1 MTLRRSFGFSP
12 RKNKKIAAI
21 SPTYIYIFKCAH
33 HPHKLQSTFL
43 LTSFLFASHPK
54 QFHHWFHI
62 IPCFIAHLFHIPHI
76 NRYLQITP
84 MDDCYISQ
92 LVEVHANVDYLD
104 NDNRYNHNTL
114 RLLRCHRVTRDARIR
129 NVCWRRSLKNLHH
142 LSEIN
147 PFEIN
152 WDKQLDITWLYGP
165 EMPDTTTEQ
174 QTSVQ
179 QTSVPRILSYL
190 SLPELELDC
199 GLVLL
204 LALLW
209 ASADDDGWRKL
220 LLKRPD
226 APQQRKRVLFDYKVT
241 QREIINGYTFD
252 YQVLDVSL

>member
-1 MTLRRSFGFSP
+1 
-12 RKNKKIAAI
+12 
-21 SPTYIYIFKCAH
+21 
-33 HPHKLQSTFL
+33 
-43 LTSFLFASHPK
+43 
-54 QFHHWFHI
+54 
-62 IPCFIAHLFHIPHI
+62 
-76 NRYLQITP
+76 

-104 NDNRYNHNTL
+104 NDNAYNRNTL
-114 RLLRCHRVTRDARIR
+114 RLLKCHRVTSDARIK

-142 LSEIN
+142 LLEIN

-165 EMPDTTTEQ
+165 EMPQDDLSGESLSSSSPSASSPAS
-174 QTSVQ
+174 QTS
-179 QTSVPRILSYL
+179 SVSRGPSY
-190 SLPELELDC
+190 SDLPELVLDC

-204 LALLW
+204 VLLW
-209 ASADDDGWRKL
+209 SLVDEDGWRKL

-226 APQQRKRVLFDYKVT
+226 APHHRKRVLFDYKVT